1 MRAFPLRAAIAAAG
15 LAILGLLYLVAAD
28 APQSGDAGQ
37 ARIDEAIAAYA
48 SQIRA
53 EQEAASDAAVA
64 RMAGALLRDPATPVL
79 GNPEGDVAVIEF
91 FDYTCA
97 FCKAAEPRLRAF
109 VEEDGGVKLVLKDFP
124 ILTPES
130 VIASKAALASVR
142 QGKFES
148 FHHALIDLSGQL
160 SEARIFATAESV
172 GLDVERLREDM
183 KAPEIAD
190 QIIANFNLARSL
202 RVTSTPTFI
211 IDEHLVTQ
219 PSAEIDFPRTIA
231 AARAG

>member
-1 MRAFPLRAAIAAAG
+1 M
-15 LAILGLLYLVAAD
+15 
-28 APQSGDAGQ
+28 
-37 ARIDEAIAAYA
+37 
-48 SQIRA
+48 
-53 EQEAASDAAVA
+53 
-64 RMAGALLRDPATPVL
+64 
-79 GNPEGDVAVIEF
+79 
-91 FDYTCA
+91 
-97 FCKAAEPRLRAF
+97 
-109 VEEDGGVKLVLKDFP
+109 LKDFP

-130 VIASKAALASVR
+130 VIASKAALASDR